1 MTERRTTHRRRSYL
15 GATIAFNERRS
26 TMDCLVRN
34 FTEGGA
40 KIDFPHGVLIPDRF
54 DLTVPHR
61 GLETRCR
68 VVWRRE
74 AELGVVFCD
83 EPEHRRPA
91 EVIPLAYARR
101 LALCEQDKAR
111 LRRRV
116 DELST

>member
-1 MTERRTTHRRRSYL
+1 MSERRTTHRRRSYL

-34 FTEGGA
+34 LTEAGA

-54 DLTVPHR
+54 DITVPHR
-61 GLETRCR
+61 GIETRCR

-74 AELGVVFCD
+74 AELGVAFCD
-83 EPEHRRPA
+83 PRDARRPA

-101 LALCEQDKAR
+101 LAECETEKTR

-116 DELST
+116 DELSS